1 MYLLRCLIRKLPGKI
16 VKLIKLPDPEIINE
30 FGGAKKIGEIC
41 KFFGFE
47 NVLLVSDE
55 NLIALGIHKDV
66 EQSLKENNITYS
78 FYITPTSEPNLD
90 IVENGRRKLE
100 NFSADAIIA
109 LGGGA
114 VLDACKMIAAA
125 AILKKRKTN
134 SLLKKFL
141 IVEKKTLPIIS
152 IPTTAG
158 TGAELTVACVVK
170 NKNQQKKA
178 SVIVGLN
185 IKAVILDGELMIN
198 TPNSITCA
206 CGFDALS
213 HGLEGVVSAT
223 KVKEEDMNK
232 SMECVKLVL
241 NNLHILIDE
250 PKNIAS
256 RQKMSLAANFGGNAI
271 NKQLAGYVHAFAHTL
286 GSIYHIPHGNAIAM
300 CLIPIMVFQK
310 NKCLKKLALLSKYC
324 ELSDSNEDDEVSAN
338 KLLDEISKL
347 KDLCNFRNYNNLIEK
362 KDYKLIYKG
371 VVSDSINYSAPLT
384 LKRKDVFKIL
394 DEISK

>member
-16 VKLIKLPDPEIINE
+16 VKLIKLPDPEIIDE

-41 KFFGFE
+41 KSFGFE

-158 TGAELTVACVVK
+158 TGAELTVGCVVK

-241 NNLHILIDE
+241 NNLYVLIDE

-256 RQKMSLAANFGGNAI
+256 RQKMCLAANYGGNAI

-300 CLIPIMVFQK
+300 CLIPIMEFQK